1 MRMEKRAIELYH
13 SADAD
18 DAFMVWALKTGVV
31 DSGVLAFRIRN
42 GDTEELNQRALRG
55 AADIVAVSLFT
66 YGSIA
71 DCYAIF
77 PHSGSVGRNYGPVIV
92 SRRAYPVDALT
103 GLRIATPGETTTAHC
118 VLKMMAPQSRTVTIP
133 IVPFERVFEALDQG
147 EADAAVLI
155 HEGRLLY
162 ESRGY
167 HLVADI
173 GAWWFEKTGLPLP
186 LGGTVIKKSL
196 GEETIRAASS
206 CLRASIR
213 YALEHREK
221 VIEGILAE
229 APIKSKREVNQGL
242 VDRYLALYANEDTLD
257 YGEEGRAAIQAFLDS
272 SFHAGLLPK
281 KVTAEFTP

>member
-1 MRMEKRAIELYH
+1 MEKREIELYH

-18 DAFMVWALKTGVV
+18 DAFMVWALKTGAV
-31 DSGVLAFRIRN
+31 DSGLLAFRMRS
-42 GDTEELNQRALRG
+42 GDTEELNNLALQG
-55 AADIVAVSLFT
+55 VADIVAVSLAT
-66 YGSIA
+66 YGRIA
-71 DCYAIF
+71 DRYLLF

-92 SRRAYPVDALT
+92 SRRAYPLDDLR

-118 VLKMMAPQSRTVTIP
+118 VLRMMAPLAVTVTIP
-133 IVPFERVFEALDQG
+133 IVPFERVFDALEQG
-147 EADAAVLI
+147 EVDAAMLI

-162 ESRGY
+162 ASRGY

-173 GAWWFEKTGLPLP
+173 GAWWYKRTGLPLP

-196 GEETIRAASS
+196 GEQTICAASS

-213 YALEHREK
+213 YALEHREE

-229 APIKSKREVNQGL
+229 APIKTKQEVNKDL

-257 YGEEGRAAIQAFLDS
+257 YGEEGRAAIRTFLDL

-281 KVTAEFTP
+281 KVEAEFTL